1 MKITKIASIRDTV
14 RIDTHFRFLKRNRT
28 FVPISA
34 VSRIEAVCGPI
45 RADPGFGFR
54 FVFFFRRAAGAREV
68 RWILDLILILR
79 LDST

>member
-54 FVFFFRRAAGAREV
+54 FVFFFVAPLERAKCVG
-68 RWILDLILILR
+68 ILILPLR